1 MDTEVETEDHAPSAV
16 APRAHDVGAMSNSTA
31 QHARS
36 ARARRRPLPEQG
48 PSPAPAAHVLSREVV
63 GDVAARV
70 ATRVIERARASGSR
84 LDEAVLESLYAER
97 RRLACVSSDRRSAHD
112 QEYWDTLRR
121 ELLRARDD
129 GSEGLLRSI
138 VSRYAEEVA
147 GDFNPRVYGTATR
160 VLPRALGI
168 IARAE
173 AHGAG
178 TLEGNI
184 HVQGEVA
191 ALRALAARGT
201 VILAPTHV
209 SNVDSLV
216 LGLVIYRLGLPPFAY
231 GAGLNLYSN
240 GVMGFFMNHL
250 GAYTIDR
257 QKTDPLYR
265 ETLKEF
271 VTVLLER
278 GQHNLLFPGGTRS
291 RSGAIEARLKKGLLG
306 TAPAAFRHA
315 LASGA
320 DRAPVFVVP
329 CTLSYPLVL
338 EAPTLIADFLRAEG
352 GSRYLDAGG
361 EFDSPRRWV
370 AFLRGIARLD
380 RGVYV
385 RFSRPLDWLGNEVD
399 ADGVSRDRRGRA
411 VAIDGYL
418 RVGGRLVED
427 PARDAEYTR
436 QLCARVI
443 EAYRRDHVVL
453 PSQLVAFVL
462 FEKFRAQRVG
472 AELLHSLRGPRF
484 AVQVQELLPD
494 IERARSDLGGLEARG
509 AIHTAPGLTE
519 VPPAEM
525 LQQALE
531 TFQTYH
537 GARLVERS
545 GDELRIVDPELLFYY
560 RNRLEGYGLLG
571 ARDILGS
578 FTAGPRRWS

>member
-1 MDTEVETEDHAPSAV
+1 
-16 APRAHDVGAMSNSTA
+16 
-31 QHARS
+31 
-36 ARARRRPLPEQG
+36 
-48 PSPAPAAHVLSREVV
+48 VLSREVV
-63 GDVAARV
+63 GDVAERV
-70 ATRVIERARASGSR
+70 VTRVIERARASGSR
-84 LDEAVLESLYAER
+84 LDEVVLETLYAER
-97 RRLACVSSDRRSAHD
+97 LRLARVASDRRSTSD
-112 QEYWDTLRR
+112 QAYWRILRR
-121 ELLRARDD
+121 ELVRGRDD
-129 GSEGLLRSI
+129 GSEGHLRRI
-138 VSRYAEEVA
+138 VGRYAEEVA
-147 GDFNPRVYGTATR
+147 GDFDPRVYGVATR

-173 AHGAG
+173 AHGPG

-184 HVQGEVA
+184 HVQGDVA
-191 ALRALAARGT
+191 ALRALAERGT

-291 RSGAIEARLKKGLLG
+291 RSGAIETRLKKGLLG

-315 LASGA
+315 LESGSE
-320 DRAPVFVVP
+320 RARVFVVP

-352 GSRYLDAGG
+352 GPSYLDAGG

-380 RGVYV
+380 RGVHV

-399 ADGVSRDRRGRA
+399 AEGVSRDRRGRA
-411 VAIDGYL
+411 LAIDRYL
-418 RVGGRLVED
+418 RVGGRLAED

-443 EAYRRDHVVL
+443 EAYRRDHVAL

-472 AELLHSLRGPRF
+472 AELLRSLRSPCF
-484 AVQVQELLPD
+484 VVPVQELLAD
-494 IERARSDLGGLEARG
+494 IERARNDLAGLEAQG
-509 AIHTAPGLTE
+509 AIHSAPGLTE
-519 VPPAEM
+519 LRPAAM
-525 LQQALE
+525 LQQALD

-537 GARLVERS
+537 GARLVARS
-545 GDELRIVDPELLFYY
+545 GDQVRIVDPELLFYY

-578 FTAGPRRWS
+578 IGAGRSRWP